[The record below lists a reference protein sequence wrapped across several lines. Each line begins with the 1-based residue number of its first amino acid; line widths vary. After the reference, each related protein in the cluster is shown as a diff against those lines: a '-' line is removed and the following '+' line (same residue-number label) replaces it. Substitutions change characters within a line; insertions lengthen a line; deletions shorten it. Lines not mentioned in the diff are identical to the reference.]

1 MLRSLLWMASACASL
16 FFLVRLK
23 NSDTVNSFT
32 LGISTNLWS
41 TVIAWWFVVDANCGG
56 YIYRVFYNS
65 NGNFVVVLIY
75 MYNQSFIS
83 L

>member
-1 MLRSLLWMASACASL
+1 VRRC

-32 LGISTNLWS
+32 LGISNLWS
-41 TVIAWWFVVDANCGG
+41 TFIAWWFVVDANCGG

-65 NGNFVVVLIY
+65 NGNFVGGGINIY
-75 MYNQSFIS
+75 I
-83 L
+83 

>member
-32 LGISTNLWS
+32 LGISTNYM
-41 TVIAWWFVVDANCGG
+41 VDGHC
-56 YIYRVFYNS
+56 
-65 NGNFVVVLIY
+65 VVVRR
-75 MYNQSFIS
+75 
-83 L
+83 

>member
-32 LGISTNLWS
+32 LGIQRTYGRRSLRGGSSLMRTAVGIYTVCSIIVMEILW
-41 TVIAWWFVVDANCGG
+41 A
-56 YIYRVFYNS
+56 
-65 NGNFVVVLIY
+65 VVLIY
-75 MYNQSFIS
+75 V
-83 L
+83 